1 MDRSRNTLLRCSLQ
15 RFSTSIFARWSFMC
29 RTRHGFPRSLNIIFL
44 RSSMNGVYPPLSCKR
59 SPLTLGNDSVKPK
72 STWTLL
78 KPHFE
83 NLVSTFVFAQLS
95 FNDTKK
101 ELWENDPVD
110 YIRVSV
116 GTYTH
121 MYADRKITFF
131 TRRIRGL
138 RYTRIGS
145 HYLPILTDCE
155 PN

>member
-1 MDRSRNTLLRCSLQ
+1 
-15 RFSTSIFARWSFMC
+15 
-29 RTRHGFPRSLNIIFL
+29 
-44 RSSMNGVYPPLSCKR
+44 MNGVYPFSFSCGLLLK
-59 SPLTLGNDSVKPK
+59 SCNVSVKPK

-95 FNDTKK
+95 FTDTKK

-116 GTYTH
+116 GTYTCVFEDWN
-121 MYADRKITFF
+121 MTFF

-145 HYLPILTDCE
+145 DYLPILTDCE

>member
-1 MDRSRNTLLRCSLQ
+1 MVCTLFCV
-15 RFSTSIFARWSFMC
+15 
-29 RTRHGFPRSLNIIFL
+29 RSL
-44 RSSMNGVYPPLSCKR
+44 
-59 SPLTLGNDSVKPK
+59 LTSGNVSVKPK
-72 STWTLL
+72 STWALL

-101 ELWENDPVD
+101 ALWENDPVD

-121 MYADRKITFF
+121 ICVFEAWKMTFF

-145 HYLPILTDCE
+145 HYLPILTGCE
-155 PN
+155 SN